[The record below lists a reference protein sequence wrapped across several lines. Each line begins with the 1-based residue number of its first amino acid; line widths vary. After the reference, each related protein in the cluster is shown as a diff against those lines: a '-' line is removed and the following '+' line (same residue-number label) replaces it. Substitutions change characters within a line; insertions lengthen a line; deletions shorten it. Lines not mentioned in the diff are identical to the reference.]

1 MGGSP
6 LYHVYGSCGCCW
18 QRGHPEMLSDVR
30 WQEGAL
36 GRRCQ
41 EMQVVAREGIGNL
54 KWSHGSTPGGARE
67 KGEKGIF
74 ILSIITIWVVGIVSL
89 IWLVRKSQ
97 RRQNIKL
104 PRVTPS
110 IVIYI
115 YKKNNFPKMFL
126 VEIFLKSKNTW
137 LFHFKEREK
146 KIAIFHHDTSYIGN
160 RKGA

>member
-104 PRVTPS
+104 PRVTPLRS
-110 IVIYI
+110 REVCM
-115 YKKNNFPKMFL
+115 NPLHNTLFL
-126 VEIFLKSKNTW
+126 FAPIMMGEAQQRDLEKD
-137 LFHFKEREK
+137 REEASVTL
-146 KIAIFHHDTSYIGN
+146 IN
-160 RKGA
+160 

>member
-6 LYHVYGSCGCCW
+6 LYHVYGSCGRCW

-104 PRVTPS
+104 PRVTPLRS
-110 IVIYI
+110 REVCMNPLHITL
-115 YKKNNFPKMFL
+115 FL
-126 VEIFLKSKNTW
+126 FAPIMMGEAQQRDLE
-137 LFHFKEREK
+137 KEREEASVTL
-146 KIAIFHHDTSYIGN
+146 IN
-160 RKGA
+160 